1 MPAFDLGDLRYH
13 DDVLV
18 LLVRHNILAL
28 AWYNAPRAG
37 HLLEVMRQV
46 HAVHRATQIAPCLYN
61 IVIRGTPRFPDEV
74 REQGARLVR
83 ETADYKSTT
92 AHVIEVDG
100 LAGTAARMF
109 LSTMVLLAR
118 HKPNVR
124 VFGDHREAAGWIEAS
139 NGPVSGITQSDLL
152 RMYTHLKSMEPKA
165 TPGG

>member
-1 MPAFDLGDLRYH
+1 MPAFDLGELRYH

-46 HAVHRATQIAPCLYN
+46 HAVHRATQISPCLYN

-74 REQGARLVR
+74 REDAARLVR
-83 ETADYKSTT
+83 ETSDYRSTT
-92 AHVIEVDG
+92 AHVIEVEG

-109 LSTMVLLAR
+109 LSTMVLLSR

-124 VFGDHREAAGWIEAS
+124 VFSDHQEAATWIEDSTGA
-139 NGPVSGITQSDLL
+139 VSGVTQSDLL
-152 RMYTHLKSMEPKA
+152 RMYAHLKSIEPKPA
-165 TPGG
+165 RAE